1 MVKREWRS
9 RPANGARLL
18 GKLGALHGAVT
29 IEREVSLPFAPPS
42 PAPARR
48 SLEHAG
54 SSALRIEVTAVLEQ
68 RADDIAARWW
78 EGARALW
85 SDATISTVEDARTS
99 PDPAPREPA
108 SGLVRVLAAMLATP
122 EGAREDAATHALALG
137 ASAFAH
143 GVELPA
149 LLRAVQRLTVS
160 CLDVVEDVVLGG
172 GERDAPREAIR
183 VCRELQD
190 AGERLGLDVARGF
203 LEAGDHALRE
213 RFRRLRHDLRNPVGT
228 IRSALSLMADE
239 SVPEEAR
246 RSPRFPAMIER
257 NVAMLDQLIVE
268 RLSDSAACLL
278 PAPAARAAGPAST
291 ARGGGEPR
299 DDVVRTR
306 ERDDRQ
312 AGSL

>member
-1 MVKREWRS
+1 M
-9 RPANGARLL
+9 
-18 GKLGALHGAVT
+18 HGAVT

-48 SLEHAG
+48 SPEHAG

-78 EGARALW
+78 EDARALW

-99 PDPAPREPA
+99 PDPAPRESA
-108 SGLVRVLAAMLATP
+108 SGLVRVLAATLLAP
-122 EGAREDAATHALALG
+122 EDARRDAAARGFALG

-143 GVELPA
+143 GVTLPA
-149 LLRAVQRLTVS
+149 LLRAVQRLTTS
-160 CLDVVEDVVLGG
+160 CLDVVEDVVVGG
-172 GERDAPREAIR
+172 GERVVPREAVR

-190 AGERLGLDVARGF
+190 AAERFGADATRGF
-203 LEAGDHALRE
+203 LEAGDHVLRE

-257 NVAMLDQLIVE
+257 NVALLDQLIVE

-278 PAPAARAAGPAST
+278 PTPDLRASEPAST

-299 DDVVRTR
+299 DDVARAR

-312 AGSL
+312 AGSF